1 MGSRPAGNGSRG
13 RTGPRLIAA
22 VALLVGVGIAV
33 VVAVLVIGRGGDDA
47 AHGNATVQSP
57 SAGSAASASRAALPS
72 IAEVRNARPQ
82 PDWAPYSGPVP
93 ILRYDVVGKPKP
105 GEAFPE
111 LFVPPADFRA
121 QLEFLEA
128 EGYEAVGLETVQAAW
143 SGGGA
148 LPAKPIVLSFDGIT
162 GDLLKVAVP
171 ELRRRGWPGV
181 LVIDAEAPLP
191 PSAAV
196 ARLIALGWD
205 VEPSGR
211 DPGAARRLVKAH
223 FPAAAH
229 NFAAPSPESSD
240 PPIAAVK
247 TAGFSGATTAIGG
260 GFAEASHPFKMP
272 RITIFGL
279 SKIEGF
285 EETLRSHGRGA
296 GA

>member
-1 MGSRPAGNGSRG
+1 MPDRRSG

-22 VALLVGVGIAV
+22 AALVVGVAIAV
-33 VVAVLVIGRGGDDA
+33 VVLVLITGRSGDDA
-47 AHGNATVQSP
+47 TH
-57 SAGSAASASRAALPS
+57 GSATAQQPSPRSATASQAALPS
-72 IAEVRNARPQ
+72 IAKVRNARPQ

-93 ILRYDVVGKPKP
+93 ILRYDVVGKPEP

-121 QLEFLEA
+121 QMDFLEA
-128 EGYEAVGLETVQAAW
+128 EGYEGVGLETVQAAW
-143 SGGGA
+143 SSGGA

-181 LVIDAEAPLP
+181 LVLDTEAPP
-191 PSAAV
+191 PSSTAV

-205 VEPSGR
+205 VEPSGH
-211 DPGAARRLVKAH
+211 DPGAARRFVKAH

-247 TAGFSGATTAIGG
+247 NAGFSGATTAIGG

-285 EETLRSHGRGA
+285 EEALRSHGRGA

>member
-1 MGSRPAGNGSRG
+1 MPDRHSG

-22 VALLVGVGIAV
+22 AALIVGVAIAV
-33 VVAVLVIGRGGDDA
+33 VVLVLVSRQGGDDA
-47 AHGNATVQSP
+47 TDGGATVQRE
-57 SAGSAASASRAALPS
+57 SADAATPSRAALPS
-72 IAEVRNARPQ
+72 IAKVRNARPQ

-105 GEAFPE
+105 AEAFPE
-111 LFVPPADFRA
+111 LFVPPADLRA
-121 QLEFLEA
+121 QLDFLEA

-143 SGGGA
+143 SSGGT
-148 LPAKPIVLSFDGIT
+148 LPAKPIVLSFDGVT

-181 LVIDAEAPLP
+181 LVLDTEAPAP
-191 PSAAV
+191 PPAAV

-211 DPGAARRLVKAH
+211 DPGAARRFVKAH

-240 PPIAAVK
+240 PPIAAVR

-272 RITIFGL
+272 RITILGP

-285 EETLRSHGRGA
+285 EEALRSRGQGV